1 MPAPPNVAHDPL
13 TKLLGA
19 PGFECWN
26 PCCPWYAGHG
36 QRLNI
41 SQVWNNG
48 HAWQCRTCHSVVKQ
62 APAAAGHANA
72 LAGLAGGALVGGA
85 LGGPPGAVIGALIG
99 LILGTSSARGGQ

>member
-1 MPAPPNVAHDPL
+1 MSA
-13 TKLLGA
+13 TKISPDRLA
-19 PGFECWN
+19 AQEFECWN

-36 QRLNI
+36 QRLKI
-41 SQVWNNG
+41 SQVWRNG
-48 HAWQCRTCHSVVKQ
+48 QLWQCRSCGSIVKQ
-62 APAAAGHANA
+62 APAAAGNANA